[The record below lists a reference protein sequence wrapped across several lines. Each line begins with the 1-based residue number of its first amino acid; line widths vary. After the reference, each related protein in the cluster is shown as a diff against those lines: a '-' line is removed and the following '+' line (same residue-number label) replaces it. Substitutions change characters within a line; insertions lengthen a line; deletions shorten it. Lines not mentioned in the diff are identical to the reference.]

1 MAKAA
6 PAKHKIRV
14 ASHSLSRRVASAQP
28 AASFVQNTNRIVQWR
43 RKNDQNAMPANGP
56 TDKWYGKG
64 AAPILFAAALPL
76 PAAICAP
83 PSSPPRL
90 LCTISYIF
98 VISAARAGQRRA
110 KSCKL
115 MATGAHSKRFHYCHK
130 LRQLRLR
137 RRRLRE
143 IALKNFPAV
152 LFDFRYVI
160 FK

>member
-14 ASHSLSRRVASAQP
+14 ASHSLSRRVAQP
-28 AASFVQNTNRIVQWR
+28 ATSFVQNTNRIVQWR

-64 AAPILFAAALPL
+64 AAAILFAAALPL

-83 PSSPPRL
+83 PSAPPHL

-98 VISAARAGQRRA
+98 VIFAAGAGA
-110 KSCKL
+110 KGEPK
-115 MATGAHSKRFHYCHK
+115 AA
-130 LRQLRLR
+130 
-137 RRRLRE
+137 
-143 IALKNFPAV
+143 N
-152 LFDFRYVI
+152 
-160 FK
+160 

>member
-28 AASFVQNTNRIVQWR
+28 ATSFVQNTNRIVQWR

-64 AAPILFAAALPL
+64 AAAILFAAALPL

-83 PSSPPRL
+83 PSSPPFLPL
-90 LCTISYIF
+90 LTFLSF
-98 VISAARAGQRRA
+98 LQQERVPKESQ
-110 KSCKL
+110 KL
-115 MATGAHSKRFHYCHK
+115 QIDGDWRT
-130 LRQLRLR
+130 
-137 RRRLRE
+137 
-143 IALKNFPAV
+143 
-152 LFDFRYVI
+152 
-160 FK
+160 FKTLSLLS